1 MFILFFKFQLI
12 IRQLCVIGDFFSGLL
27 DLVESYL
34 HLSQRFPNILPVF
47 SNLVRSVNGNV
58 HMVFGGA
65 WIQSY
70 GKSLSEL
77 FRQILNIL
85 DALANEPWNSI
96 KFLPRLNSNRLL
108 RVKQLND
115 SGGGPILPLYS
126 SHQNIINFL
135 NRLDIVY
142 LWDVH
147 DIIRGEVV
155 EVQSL
160 LFFVNFRS
168 NTCRNRELYHLIRA
182 QQWLLHFHHGFNVP

>member
-1 MFILFFKFQLI
+1 
-12 IRQLCVIGDFFSGLL
+12 
-27 DLVESYL
+27 
-34 HLSQRFPNILPVF
+34 
-47 SNLVRSVNGNV
+47 
-58 HMVFGGA
+58 MVLGGA

-70 GKSLSEL
+70 SQSLSEL

-96 KFLPRLNSNRLL
+96 KFLPSLNSNRLL

-115 SGGGPILPLYS
+115 SGGGPILPFDS

-147 DIIRGEVV
+147 DIIRSEVV

-160 LFFVNFRS
+160 LFF
-168 NTCRNRELYHLIRA
+168 CKL
-182 QQWLLHFHHGFNVP
+182 PK